1 VQLSRFIA
9 RFTVRRLM
17 VAVTIMG
24 IVLGVTIKRHNQF
37 RKIASHHQ
45 AEVETLVSRI
55 DTAGYGA
62 LSDQPLISRAEWHE
76 LMRHRYERAARCP
89 WLPAPPDAPEPQ

>member
-1 VQLSRFIA
+1 MQLSRFIA

-45 AEVETLVSRI
+45 AEVDNVRLLR
-55 DTAGYGA
+55 
-62 LSDQPLISRAEWHE
+62 
-76 LMRHRYERAARCP
+76 
-89 WLPAPPDAPEPQ
+89 